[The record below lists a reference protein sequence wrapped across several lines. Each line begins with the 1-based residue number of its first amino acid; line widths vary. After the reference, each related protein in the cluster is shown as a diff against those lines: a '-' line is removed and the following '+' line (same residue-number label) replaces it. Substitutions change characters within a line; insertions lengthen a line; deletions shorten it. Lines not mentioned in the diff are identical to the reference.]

1 MSEAT
6 LLPRV
11 NEVFRSVFDDP
22 DLTVSLATTAKD
34 VPDWDSI
41 THITLVI
48 EIEREF
54 NVKFQMAEIEKL
66 RNVGDLVAILATKQP
81 RA

>member
-1 MSEAT
+1 MNDT
-6 LLPRV
+6 VLLGRL

-34 VPDWDSI
+34 VPGWDSI
-41 THITLVI
+41 VHITLVI

-54 NVKFQMAEIEKL
+54 NVKFRMAEIEKL
-66 RNVGDLVAILATKQP
+66 RNVGDLVAILAAKQP
-81 RA
+81 PS

>member
-1 MSEAT
+1 MNDAV
-6 LLPRV
+6 LLGRL

-22 DLTVSLATTAKD
+22 GLTVSLATTAKD
-34 VPDWDSI
+34 VPGWDSI
-41 THITLVI
+41 VHITLVI

-54 NVKFQMAEIEKL
+54 SMKFQMSEIEKL
-66 RNVGDLVAILATKQP
+66 RNVGDLVAILAAKQP

>member
-11 NEVFRSVFDDP
+11 NKVLRSVFDDP
-22 DLTVSLATTAKD
+22 ELTVSLATTAKD

-81 RA
+81 RG

>member
-1 MSEAT
+1 MNDDV
-6 LLPRV
+6 LLGRL

-34 VPDWDSI
+34 VPGWDSI
-41 THITLVI
+41 VHITLVI

-54 NVKFQMAEIEKL
+54 NMKFQMSEIEKL
-66 RNVGDLVAILATKQP
+66 RNVGDLVAILAAKQP

>member
-1 MSEAT
+1 MNDDV
-6 LLPRV
+6 LLGRL

-34 VPDWDSI
+34 VPGWDSI
-41 THITLVI
+41 VHITLVI

-54 NVKFQMAEIEKL
+54 NVKFRMAEIEKL
-66 RNVGDLVAILATKQP
+66 RNVGDLVASLEAKLP
-81 RA
+81 NA

>member
-1 MSEAT
+1 VSEAT

-41 THITLVI
+41 MHITLVV